1 MPAIPV
7 LKKTIH
13 SARAYPLTRPPIGR
27 HEVGSL
33 AEFDVTRDL
42 PGVPN
47 SAPTNNK
54 CDDLPL
60 LPVQVHLRLQPRA
73 LPIETFYLGSVTF
86 FHKLH
91 FVVSIVPKGED
102 RYALVHS
109 SPIAIFGDRV
119 LNA

>member
-33 AEFDVTRDL
+33 AEFDATRDL

-47 SAPTNNK
+47 FAPTNNK

-60 LPVQVHLRLQPRA
+60 SPVQVHSGFQPRA
-73 LPIETFYLGSVTF
+73 LPTETFYLRSITLG
-86 FHKLH
+86 HKAN
-91 FVVSIVPKGED
+91 FVMSIVPKGED
-102 RYALVHS
+102 RYALV
-109 SPIAIFGDRV
+109 PLV